1 MSLPV
6 GMLSTENISS
16 DVFHGCFVVT
26 CTLFAFI
33 GLVWLREQILHAGGP
48 DWLERDNVQ
57 IPLVDNPP
65 PANAQQPQRAQEEHA
80 VPQQAQDN
88 NNVPPFVD
96 DPPIPQE
103 GELRDEGI
111 FIGYISDDTV
121 MTFCSNRVTR
131 RSTSCVPRSGGK
143 CGRRPA
149 NR

>member
-1 MSLPV
+1 MD
-6 GMLSTENISS
+6 MLSTENISS

-57 IPLVDNPP
+57 IPLVDNPAP
-65 PANAQQPQRAQEEHA
+65 PANAQQPQQAQEERRA
-80 VPQQAQDN
+80 MPQEAQDN

-103 GELRDEGI
+103 GELRNE
-111 FIGYISDDTV
+111 
-121 MTFCSNRVTR
+121 
-131 RSTSCVPRSGGK
+131 STSQRH
-143 CGRRPA
+143 
-149 NR
+149 